1 MQRLFSGEVYDIVPK
16 TDGLIFSYC
25 KGAIDGDVVVGY
37 KMISTQNGTITDV
50 AKNIYLLA
58 KFGSDY
64 NIAVKL
70 CDNYVTSK
78 ALLMPSG
85 RLFVCT
91 AGGIAN
97 FFEGD
102 GSVSWSGELKYRDRA
117 PSDIALYKNAVWGC
131 FAQNNVLIRFNP
143 TTMREELRIGG
154 RQSSPF
160 AGPRDIFINNNIA
173 TVSNTES
180 KSLARVNLDSYTVE
194 DYRSFE
200 ETVYSYLAVGGF
212 EFVLLESGLYVL

>member
-1 MQRLFSGEVYDIVPK
+1 MQRLFSGEVYDIIPK
-16 TDGLIFSYC
+16 TDGLVFSYC
-25 KGAIDGDVVVGY
+25 KGVIDGDVVVGY

-78 ALLMPSG
+78 ALLAPSG

-91 AGGIAN
+91 SSGAAH
-97 FFEGD
+97 FVEGD

-143 TTMREELRIGG
+143 ITMREELRIGG
-154 RQSSPF
+154 RQSPF
-160 AGPRDIFINNNIA
+160 SGPRDIFICDNIA
-173 TVSNTES
+173 TISNAVSKT
-180 KSLARVNLDSYTVE
+180 LTRVNLDSYTVE

-200 ETVYSYLAVGGF
+200 ETLYSYLKVGGF

>member
-25 KGAIDGDVVVGY
+25 KGAVEGDVVVGY

-64 NIAVKL
+64 NIAVSL

-91 AGGIAN
+91 SGGAAN
-97 FFEGD
+97 YIDGD
-102 GSVSWSGELKYRDRA
+102 GTVSWSGELKYRDRA
-117 PSDIALYKNAVWGC
+117 PSDIALYKNNVWGC
-131 FAQNNVLIRFNP
+131 FAHNNVLIRFNP
-143 TTMREELRIGG
+143 TTMREDLRIGG
-154 RQSSPF
+154 RQSPF
-160 AGPRDIFINNNIA
+160 SGPRNIFIKDSIA
-173 TVSNTES
+173 TVSNTVS
-180 KSLARVNLDSYTVE
+180 KSLTRVNLENYTVE
-194 DYRSFE
+194 EYRAFD
-200 ETVYSYLAVGGF
+200 ETVYSYIQVGAF